1 MRAVLVEKL
10 GSVDDIHLGETA
22 KPAPKPGHV
31 LVAVKAV
38 GIGYVDVLTA
48 LGKYQVKQDL
58 PFVPGGELAG
68 VIEAAGEGVTG
79 LKAGD
84 RVIGGGFA
92 GAWAEYA
99 LCPAAA
105 LLAMPDSMSFEQ
117 GAMFRTNYATALHA
131 LRDRAEIRPGET
143 LLVLGAAGGTGMAA
157 IQVGKIL
164 GARVIAAASTAA
176 KRDAARAAGA
186 GETVDYTDPAWRDAL
201 KALTGGKGIDVVF
214 DPVGGPAT
222 EPAFRSLAWKGRH
235 LVIGY
240 ASGTIPALPV
250 NLALLKGASLVG
262 VDVARF
268 GNMHEPAKAKA
279 NLQELLGWFAQGRLA
294 FAPNEVIPFDGITR
308 AIADV
313 DGRRSIGKIVARVA
327 G

>member
-1 MRAVLVEKL
+1 MRAVLVEKF
-10 GSVDDIHLGETA
+10 GSVDDIHLGEKA
-22 KPAPKPGHV
+22 KPEVKPGHV

-38 GIGYVDVLTA
+38 GIGFVDVLTA
-48 LGKYQVKQDL
+48 LGRYQVKQDL

-68 VIEAAGEGVTG
+68 VVEAVGDGVGG
-79 LKAGD
+79 LAAGD

-99 LCPAAA
+99 LCPAGAV
-105 LLAMPDSMSFEQ
+105 LKMPGAMTFEQ

-131 LRDRAEIRPGET
+131 LRDRGEIRPGET
-143 LLVLGAAGGTGMAA
+143 LLVLGAAGGTGIAA
-157 IQVGKIL
+157 IQIGKLL
-164 GARVIAAASTAA
+164 GARIIAAASTDA
-176 KRDAARAAGA
+176 KRMAALAAGA
-186 GETVDYTDPAWRDAL
+186 DEAVDYTDPAWRDAL
-201 KALTGGKGIDVVF
+201 KSLTGGKGIDVVF
-214 DPVGGPAT
+214 DPVGGAT
-222 EPAFRSLAWKGRH
+222 MEPAFRSLAWKGRH

-268 GNMHEPAKAKA
+268 GNMHEPAKAQA
-279 NLQELLGWFAQGRLA
+279 NVKELLTWFDEGKLA
-294 FAPNEVIPFDGITR
+294 FEPGEIIPFDAITK

-313 DGRRSIGKIVARVA
+313 AERRSIGKIVARVA